1 MKKRICG
8 IALFVMGLALCGVA
22 HAVPELRAMPTPPD
36 TLVLWVMDQDINAGT
51 ALQKLMKKYTR
62 QSGISVKVR
71 FLDWGSAFAELN
83 KVLVK
88 DAGEG
93 VDYPDVLQLG
103 STWVPYFAKAG
114 MIRPAT
120 DMLDAIDTSRFY
132 PEAMKSAHIGRDSLV
147 YSIPWFLDI
156 RGFFANERIWLELGL
171 HDSEIETYP
180 KFYGVLRA
188 ISEAKVVNRQGVE
201 IAPFEFGVKDD
212 WTGFQQMSPFLWNF
226 GGDFVAETDDGY
238 RSALADSLTLVG
250 LNHYLKLLRDLE
262 ISPYNLK
269 ENSAQSADRFVR
281 AEQLMIFGTS
291 ELIRKIEFDND
302 IGGLM
307 DSPLAKDGI
316 ITVTGPAGPA
326 GNYSFVGGSHLAL
339 PKNANPIKQQK
350 AYDLFLFMLR
360 ADNIDYYSRQCGF
373 IPPDKGLIRIWMQDS
388 RYNHL
393 IEGLEN
399 HGRSSQN
406 IPEWSEIEM
415 AVNGMVSSI
424 AASLLKNGSNANEE
438 TVRFVFET
446 HQKINSILGYKSP
459 EEAAAVKER
468 IRTLLSQPVEESKY
482 EKGLGDV
489 TEESK
494 ISLRVIVVI
503 SLGAIAIAL
512 LLIYVLRVRKH

>member
-1 MKKRICG
+1 M
-8 IALFVMGLALCGVA
+8 
-22 HAVPELRAMPTPPD
+22 
-36 TLVLWVMDQDINAGT
+36 
-51 ALQKLMKKYTR
+51 
-62 QSGISVKVR
+62 
-71 FLDWGSAFAELN
+71 
-83 KVLVK
+83 
-88 DAGEG
+88 
-93 VDYPDVLQLG
+93 
-103 STWVPYFAKAG
+103 
-114 MIRPAT
+114 
-120 DMLDAIDTSRFY
+120 
-132 PEAMKSAHIGRDSLV
+132 
-147 YSIPWFLDI
+147 
-156 RGFFANERIWLELGL
+156 
-171 HDSEIETYP
+171 
-180 KFYGVLRA
+180 
-188 ISEAKVVNRQGVE
+188 
-201 IAPFEFGVKDD
+201 
-212 WTGFQQMSPFLWNF
+212 
-226 GGDFVAETDDGY
+226 
-238 RSALADSLTLVG
+238 
-250 LNHYLKLLRDLE
+250 
-262 ISPYNLK
+262 
-269 ENSAQSADRFVR
+269 
-281 AEQLMIFGTS
+281 
-291 ELIRKIEFDND
+291 
-302 IGGLM
+302 
-307 DSPLAKDGI
+307 
-316 ITVTGPAGPA
+316 
-326 GNYSFVGGSHLAL
+326 GGSHLAL